1 MAVIF
6 SIFSKAGAR
15 CNMASH
21 LLLEVIYVPSV
32 FASNVVSWAPDSREG
47 SEWWGTLLACYPSG
61 QRNPPCFER
70 LCLAARQA
78 LSAWQG
84 PLRNVG
90 DRCHLKPV
98 SPLKTDPM
106 KPTKQER
113 CNIPTKPGV
122 CLCGCL
128 FLLGLVLANAKF
140 H

>member
-21 LLLEVIYVPSV
+21 LLLEVIYVRTY

-47 SEWWGTLLACYPSG
+47 SEWWGTLLACYPSE

-78 LSAWQG
+78 LSAWPG

-90 DRCHLKPV
+90 DHCHLKPV
-98 SPLKTDPM
+98 SPLKTDPRASRL
-106 KPTKQER
+106 TD
-113 CNIPTKPGV
+113 T
-122 CLCGCL
+122 
-128 FLLGLVLANAKF
+128 FS
-140 H
+140 